1 MIELYRSAILKSA
14 EPDLLEIKQSL
25 GRLAEKERR
34 LGEVPVNEKEVI
46 GVISSSEPMGIQ
58 KLRKEI
64 WLMHYALR
72 TDTAYVGWVE
82 RFMKHVGSTQLGER
96 Q

>member
-1 MIELYRSAILKSA
+1 
-14 EPDLLEIKQSL
+14 
-25 GRLAEKERR
+25 
-34 LGEVPVNEKEVI
+34 
-46 GVISSSEPMGIQ
+46 
-58 KLRKEI
+58 
-64 WLMHYALR
+64 MHDALR